1 MNLQIL
7 DCTLRDGGYYN
18 DWDFS
23 ESIVKK
29 YLSSMS
35 SAKVDIVEIGFRFLP
50 QKKLLGKFAYSED
63 DFLNTLSLPSKISYA
78 VMINASDL
86 INYEDGLQNA
96 INNLF
101 SIKKDSPV
109 DIIRIAT
116 HSSDIKECRTIAI
129 ALKNLGYRV
138 FLNLMQIS
146 TLDTK
151 SITNIAKDIE
161 SWDCIDAFYF
171 ADSFGN
177 MNPDL
182 VSSIISI
189 ISSQWSG
196 ELGIH
201 THDNK
206 NQALGNSLKAI
217 EQGITYVDATL
228 LGMGRGAGNAK
239 TEALLV
245 EIVQRDLGKY
255 FPDALFSLVLKEF
268 SLLQKQYKWG
278 PNIYYFLSA
287 VHSIHPTY
295 IQEMLGDGRYDI
307 DQMLSAINFLKTAE
321 SSFYSFESMIRA
333 IPRSSRDQSGDW
345 SAQNWARSKDVLII
359 GAGPSIKLYIDEI
372 IAYIERK
379 NPIVLCLNINEYIP
393 AKLVTAYVACSE
405 WKILAECSRYLDLQK
420 PIILPLKNLPKEL
433 KKLLTDV
440 YILDYGLLAK
450 EGEFDISDNGCIINF
465 RRELTIAYALSIA
478 IASGAKRIL
487 LSGVDGYKK
496 NNTRQQEMITALNQF
511 KENTNVEI
519 CAITPTNYPIEQLK
533 INNTILEK

>member
-146 TLDTK
+146 SLDVK

-177 MNPDL
+177 MDPDL
-182 VSSIISI
+182 VSSIIST
-189 ISSQWSG
+189 ISSHWSG

-255 FPDALFSLVLKEF
+255 FPDALFSLVLKDF
-268 SLLQKQYKWG
+268 SLLHKQYKWG